1 MLDTAHNYRG
11 FYMRLL
17 ALIAGLVLLSGAL
30 QAETEKHHVEEFL
43 HVRFEGREAEKVIRS
58 LDLPYEQESE
68 GKGKVFSTADRAVHL
83 YCFNRHYNVE
93 PYACHFT
100 FDLRGL
106 SKLVTVKPEAQGIRL
121 VLTSEKES
129 LALYNALLVPEGVF
143 NQQITKILEI
153 ENGDVIIDCR
163 KDARRSS
170 AAPQCSIFT
179 TL

>member
-1 MLDTAHNYRG
+1 
-11 FYMRLL
+11 MRIL
-17 ALIAGLVLLSGAL
+17 ALLVALVLLAGVL
-30 QAETEKHHVEEFL
+30 QAETEKHQVEEFL

-58 LDLPYEQESE
+58 LDLPYGQESE
-68 GKGKVFSTADRAVHL
+68 GKGKIFSTADGATQL
-83 YCFNRHYNVE
+83 YCFNRHYHVE

-106 SKLVTVKPEAQGIRL
+106 SKLVTVKPEAKGIRL

-129 LALYNALLVPEGVF
+129 LALYHALLVPEGVF
-143 NQQITKILEI
+143 NQQLVKILEV

-163 KDARRSS
+163 KDLRRSS